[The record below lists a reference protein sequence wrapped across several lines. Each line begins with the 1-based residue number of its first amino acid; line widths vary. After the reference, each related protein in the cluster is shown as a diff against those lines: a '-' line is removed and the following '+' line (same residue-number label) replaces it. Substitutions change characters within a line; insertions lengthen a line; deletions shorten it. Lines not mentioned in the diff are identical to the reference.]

1 MEIYSSLK
9 EVVNSI
15 DFRII
20 YWEFQDSD
28 NVFDR
33 NALLTLA
40 DELEPTFNPEGLN
53 YYMARPDGEI
63 LLLLMREK
71 QIMSLFVPYEPQ
83 GQAGDKKPEAPPEPA
98 SGPKAPPAPGPKAA
112 AEARFCMECGA
123 PLRPGAK
130 FCPKCG
136 QKTQN

>member
-20 YWEFQDSD
+20 HWEFQDSD

-40 DELEPTFNPEGLN
+40 DELEPTFNPEGCN
-53 YYMARPDGEI
+53 YYMALPDGEI

-71 QIMSLFVPYEPQ
+71 RIMSLFVPYEMK
-83 GQAGDKKPEAPPEPA
+83 GQAAEEKPEAPPEPE
-98 SGPKAPPAPGPKAA
+98 PGPKAA
-112 AEARFCMECGA
+112 PAARFCKECGS

-130 FCPKCG
+130 FCAKCG
-136 QKTQN
+136 QKT